1 MLGTWFDYV
10 LVWYAVVL
18 VVVGFVVGLFIS
30 WLWIAVYGCCLAVLG
45 LFDNGFK
52 LILLIC

>member
-18 VVVGFVVGLFIS
+18 VVVGFVVACLFLGCGL
-30 WLWIAVYGCCLAVLG
+30 WCMGVV
-45 LFDNGFK
+45 
-52 LILLIC
+52 